1 MAILGV
7 WGIETFRPDATFNWD
22 IAMLP
27 VGKAKQTA
35 VQWPNQ
41 LAIAGKTAHPD
52 EAFDFAMFAIRPD
65 RAADTVGIGKVP
77 VVKDLAFSEVWLE
90 EGKAPEN
97 KEAILKMGDLNVP
110 LEFGFRWTEW
120 REAMDQELQLS
131 FLGERSVDESVAAAH
146 AAIQAVLDR
155 P

>member
-1 MAILGV
+1 
-7 WGIETFRPDATFNWD
+7 
-22 IAMLP
+22 
-27 VGKAKQTA
+27 
-35 VQWPNQ
+35 
-41 LAIAGKTAHPD
+41 
-52 EAFDFAMFAIRPD
+52 
-65 RAADTVGIGKVP
+65 
-77 VVKDLAFSEVWLE
+77 
-90 EGKAPEN
+90 
-97 KEAILKMGDLNVP
+97 MGDLNVP